1 MKILLTVCIV
11 CLVGAAA
18 FGCGDEATRPDAG
31 GDDRWPIDPNSMN
44 LAVLVS
50 DYLTYEFEM
59 GTLDCYPPCAS
70 CDEDSL
76 PFDVI
81 YHPPGDFGDIT
92 FRYTETGDTLFFGT
106 IIWMGHGGIKYPSH
120 FSDSDEFEKVPDLPE
135 DPTSIEYF
143 GAYPPSYEKA
153 FKAKA
158 DSAWQHVKTLDI
170 VAEFAKAPYRLG
182 IYMYPPV
189 QGVFDPAAAK
199 WIMFFYQGKISKFPP
214 ID

>member
-1 MKILLTVCIV
+1 VV
-11 CLVGAAA
+11 
-18 FGCGDEATRPDAG
+18 FGCGDDSTSPG
-31 GDDRWPIDPNSMN
+31 TGDDGRWPLDPDSMN

-59 GTLDCYPPCAS
+59 GTLDYYPPCAS

-76 PFDVI
+76 PFDVV

-106 IIWMGHGGIKYPSH
+106 IIWMGHGAIKYPSH
-120 FSDSDEFEKVPDLPE
+120 FSDSDEFEKVSDLPT

-143 GAYPPSYEKA
+143 RVFGSDEET

-158 DSAWQHVKTLDI
+158 DSAWHYVNTLDI

-199 WIMFFYQGKISKFPP
+199 WIVFLCRGKVSKFPP